1 MDCTATVLVDTPDYN
16 FSTEA
21 EDVPAGQPT
30 VSSNAADGSPH
41 DDQRLLDGS
50 SPDIAIQKLQDDMDT
65 QFKAW
70 EEEAAASVES
80 RPVDPELEQWKT
92 AASQGFAAHGSM
104 GTKFQRACSMDADL
118 KDKYKHCTTFNEKKE
133 FRQRWAS
140 TKYED
145 CLRVK
150 SQTQSWQDID
160 EEAGTYECGKIIW
173 DREGGDVYGLAAAR
187 NYITACI
194 HMGAP
199 WVQFKEMT
207 GRQEYL
213 YLKKPRS
220 IFLQSAGAF
229 TRKLAN
235 PVRRTQSASWR
246 RGALARALARARR
259 RPPSWPPT
267 PRRRPPAAWL

>member
-30 VSSNAADGSPH
+30 GSSNAADGSPH
-41 DDQRLLDGS
+41 DDQRTPF
-50 SPDIAIQKLQDDMDT
+50 SPEINIQKLQDDMDT
-65 QFKAW
+65 QFKVW
-70 EEEAAASVES
+70 EKEAAASVES
-80 RPVDPELEQWKT
+80 RRVDPELEQWKT

-173 DREGGDVYGLAAAR
+173 DREGGDAYGLAAAR

-199 WVQFKEMT
+199 WVQFNEMT

-220 IFLQSAGAF
+220 TCLQSAGAF

-235 PVRRTQSASWR
+235 PIRRTHSASWR

>member
-16 FSTEA
+16 FSTEV

-41 DDQRLLDGS
+41 DAQRLLDGS
-50 SPDIAIQKLQDDMDT
+50 SPDIDIQKLQDDMDT

-118 KDKYKHCTTFNEKKE
+118 KDKYKHCTTFKEKKE

-140 TKYED
+140 TQYEE

-199 WVQFKEMT
+199 WVQFNEMT

-246 RGALARALARARR
+246 RRALARALARARR

>member
-16 FSTEA
+16 FITEA

-41 DDQRLLDGS
+41 DDQRTPF
-50 SPDIAIQKLQDDMDT
+50 SPEINIQKLQDDMDT
-65 QFKAW
+65 QFKVW
-70 EEEAAASVES
+70 EKEAAASVES
-80 RPVDPELEQWKT
+80 RRVDPELEQWKT

-199 WVQFKEMT
+199 WVQFNEMT

-220 IFLQSAGAF
+220 TFLQSAGAF

>member
-21 EDVPAGQPT
+21 EDVPAGQPMPT

-41 DDQRLLDGS
+41 YDQRAPF
-50 SPDIAIQKLQDDMDT
+50 SPEINIQKLQDDMDT
-65 QFKAW
+65 QFKVW
-70 EEEAAASVES
+70 EKEAAASVES
-80 RPVDPELEQWKT
+80 RRVDPELEQWKT

-187 NYITACI
+187 NYITTCI

-199 WVQFKEMT
+199 WVQFNEMT

-213 YLKKPRS
+213 YLKNQEAHFYKVLEPLRGNS
-220 IFLQSAGAF
+220 QIQYEGRKAQAG
-229 TRKLAN
+229 
-235 PVRRTQSASWR
+235 
-246 RGALARALARARR
+246 
-259 RPPSWPPT
+259 
-267 PRRRPPAAWL
+267 